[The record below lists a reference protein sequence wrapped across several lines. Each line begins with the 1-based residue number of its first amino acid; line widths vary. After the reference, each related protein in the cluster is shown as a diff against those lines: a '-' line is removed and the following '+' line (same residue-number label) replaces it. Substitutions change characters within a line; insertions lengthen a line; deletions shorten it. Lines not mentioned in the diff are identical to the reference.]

1 MVRGLQTALR
11 WSGEGSTVSTFAR
24 VITGLGLLAAVAG
37 GLVLSEGGITALVV
51 GMALVGLAAIGFV
64 AVVFLL
70 VGESEDRD
78 RARHPRG

>member
-1 MVRGLQTALR
+1 
-11 WSGEGSTVSTFAR
+11 VSTLAR
-24 VITGLGLLAAVAG
+24 VITCLGLLAAVAG
-37 GLVLSEGGITALVV
+37 AVVLTEGGITALVV
-51 GMALVGLAAIGFV
+51 GMALLGLAGIGII